1 MTSKKAYGKNWHY
14 SEIIIFDFLWKWSFS
29 ESAGILH
36 VRVYFY
42 LKKWLNNSFQ
52 IDNRWKSNCYDKSL
66 MFDFEQNR
74 TFIKTSQETIIF
86 LQICVHPNIKN
97 MLA

>member
-1 MTSKKAYGKNWHY
+1 
-14 SEIIIFDFLWKWSFS
+14 
-29 ESAGILH
+29 
-36 VRVYFY
+36 
-42 LKKWLNNSFQ
+42 
-52 IDNRWKSNCYDKSL
+52 

-74 TFIKTSQETIIF
+74 TFIKTSQESTIF